1 MSDSPRFRA
10 DLRFVLMNIHPF
22 NGFSGVLT
30 QIADYAL
37 ERADEAA
44 QTGHK
49 QLEKKYRADARKI
62 NNLAKSLL

>member
-1 MSDSPRFRA
+1 MIDLPQYR
-10 DLRFVLMNIHPF
+10 DTLRFVLSNIHPF

-44 QTGHK
+44 MTGHK